1 MRSENTDILQKAK
14 NYCFL
19 LLKFRARSETEI
31 YDSLKRKKFDEEII
45 SQACK
50 SLKEKRFI
58 DDDCFAQQW
67 IAARLRK
74 PFGLRRIR
82 QELIL
87 KGIADSVIESNIAKI
102 TNNYSEEDIILNI
115 AKTKLSKFTGQD
127 TDKEKKRLY
136 GYLLRRGFSSETIM
150 DVINKLTT

>member
-1 MRSENTDILQKAK
+1 M
-14 NYCFL
+14 
-19 LLKFRARSETEI
+19 LKFRARSETEI

-45 SQACK
+45 RQTCK

-67 IAARLRK
+67 IASRLRK

-82 QELIL
+82 RELIL

-115 AKTKLSKFTGQD
+115 AKAKLSKFTGQD

-136 GYLLRRGFSSETIM
+136 GYLLRRGFSSEAIM
-150 DVINKLTT
+150 DVINELTA

>member
-45 SQACK
+45 KAACK
-50 SLKEKRFI
+50 SLKEKGFI

-67 IAARLRK
+67 IVSRLRK

-87 KGIADSVIESNIAKI
+87 KGIADNVIESNIAKI
-102 TNNYSEEDIILNI
+102 TDNYSEEDIILNI
-115 AKTKLSKFTGQD
+115 AKIKLSKFTGQD

-136 GYLLRRGFSSETIM
+136 GYLLRRGFSSEVIVN
-150 DVINKLTT
+150 VINELIT